1 MEQQLAEMEAEKS
14 SEAFADMQKR
24 MRLNHGKLFTGPK
37 VTRQAPQSRLEL
49 SAHKKHLIAD
59 DLKSHEAEYAERGS
73 FWRDMA
79 KRHGMRSEHLREIL
93 RKAEEW
99 KPLAA
104 KPLLKK
110 NSRNKLRKRRQGAG
124 RKVPFEDVV
133 RATKQWLSL
142 ERSSGHTISKQ
153 DVLSEFLAR
162 LRQSAEQLKAE
173 AENTKLSALQTQ
185 QKLAESKLRVERVE
199 KLTKSKQYR
208 KSFLSK
214 LLRRMD
220 AKFTTTE
227 VVSNI
232 SSLETK
238 VRCQLTWQ
246 EFDKTL
252 YLAALAPEAELSETK
267 RVSDTKAF
275 LKARPQ
281 LVTGFSDQV
290 PFSAKATGR
299 KAVFAEEELFDKDQT
314 KDFSEVREAIQ
325 QVMSQ
330 DREADF
336 QVLPLSTP
344 SSLGKQGSKESLG
357 TPASEVSTPGPK
369 KKLSFDN
376 LSPEATAL
384 VEPEPEA
391 KAQQPQAEAKHE
403 AVVAAEKEPEQLAA
417 LPTAGSK
424 TTLGFSSDERF
435 RVTYEARQLLFNI
448 CGKPEEPV
456 RGAVGKGLLV
466 VPGQWARLSNIDNA
480 GKWIKTESF
489 SVGNKVVT
497 HLAGTSAGR
506 ALEAYRKLRTAE
518 PDLVSQVDIMS
529 QPAANV
535 DSVILTWVIQGQSE
549 EFPASVWQRDC
560 FSSVFAE
567 APTQAMALANQ
578 LSCLVAAK
586 CTAKLQITDS
596 DFAKQFKALVRHCL
610 TQQRTEFQEL
620 SKKTAESPLWRVGAK
635 ELVSAVVYAQAKT
648 AEKNNSDEWV
658 LRAAVRNGILAYR
671 PNLQSAKLE
680 ELLSQPWAEALTEKL
695 VMGSRRFP
703 PEWLS
708 DRLRWLEK
716 SGKPREPDWRLSNSA
731 KQLSDLLRWDYF
743 NPEEDAEKEAED
755 EEPELGAELAEE
767 LELPL
772 QNSLSLR
779 LRPRLRRAAVRKA
792 AEQTSEQKKLHA
804 KHRKERQQRLALRQ
818 QLRGKLVQALRGK
831 LLNSSR
837 AELLG
842 TLVPQA
848 RKLSSVTKPSV
859 KSKPS
864 AKTC

>member
-1 MEQQLAEMEAEKS
+1 M
-14 SEAFADMQKR
+14 
-24 MRLNHGKLFTGPK
+24 
-37 VTRQAPQSRLEL
+37 
-49 SAHKKHLIAD
+49 
-59 DLKSHEAEYAERGS
+59 
-73 FWRDMA
+73 
-79 KRHGMRSEHLREIL
+79 
-93 RKAEEW
+93 
-99 KPLAA
+99 
-104 KPLLKK
+104 
-110 NSRNKLRKRRQGAG
+110 
-124 RKVPFEDVV
+124 
-133 RATKQWLSL
+133 
-142 ERSSGHTISKQ
+142 
-153 DVLSEFLAR
+153 
-162 LRQSAEQLKAE
+162 
-173 AENTKLSALQTQ
+173 
-185 QKLAESKLRVERVE
+185 
-199 KLTKSKQYR
+199 
-208 KSFLSK
+208 
-214 LLRRMD
+214 
-220 AKFTTTE
+220 
-227 VVSNI
+227 
-232 SSLETK
+232 
-238 VRCQLTWQ
+238 
-246 EFDKTL
+246 
-252 YLAALAPEAELSETK
+252 
-267 RVSDTKAF
+267 
-275 LKARPQ
+275 
-281 LVTGFSDQV
+281 
-290 PFSAKATGR
+290 
-299 KAVFAEEELFDKDQT
+299 
-314 KDFSEVREAIQ
+314 
-325 QVMSQ
+325 
-330 DREADF
+330 
-336 QVLPLSTP
+336 
-344 SSLGKQGSKESLG
+344 
-357 TPASEVSTPGPK
+357 
-369 KKLSFDN
+369 
-376 LSPEATAL
+376 
-384 VEPEPEA
+384 
-391 KAQQPQAEAKHE
+391 
-403 AVVAAEKEPEQLAA
+403 
-417 LPTAGSK
+417 
-424 TTLGFSSDERF
+424 
-435 RVTYEARQLLFNI
+435 
-448 CGKPEEPV
+448 
-456 RGAVGKGLLV
+456 
-466 VPGQWARLSNIDNA
+466 
-480 GKWIKTESF
+480 
-489 SVGNKVVT
+489 T
-497 HLAGTSAGR
+497 HLAGTSVGR

-635 ELVSAVVYAQAKT
+635 ELVSAVVYAQAKM
-648 AEKNNSDEWV
+648 AEKNSDEWV

-695 VMGSRRFP
+695 AMGSRRFP

-716 SGKPREPDWRLSNSA
+716 SGKPKEPDWRLSNSA

-779 LRPRLRRAAVRKA
+779 LHPRLRRAAVRKA

-864 AKTC
+864 AKTKLSKLAKKSALDKADNKQKLKKDADKAIQDEVKATKQAAASRGKGRGRPKKQPEEKPEEDLPPLPPPSCPPPELLEQTVICHAEAAGAKLFGVSGTATDFKAGSYSVLTLSGTFSIPAEYLRSHDPK